1 MKTRVLTS
9 IFFCV
14 TMSVSYSQMV
24 LTGAVTSKDGIPIP
38 YAKLAINNNQK
49 VFVADA
55 SGAFV
60 LKRIYPMND
69 LLTVKATGFAS
80 QEIDLSN
87 IDFSSPLRVELFEKV
102 QTLEAVQVEATR
114 SESAQTSKLLSV
126 GLDPIKR
133 RNFGQ
138 DMPVLLDVLP
148 SVVTTS
154 DAGAGVGYTGIRIRG
169 ADASRINVT
178 INGIPVNDPESHD
191 VYWVNMPDL
200 AGSVESIYVQNGL
213 GSSTNGAG
221 AFGANINIKTADI
234 SQKAYGSI
242 DNSVGSFNTW
252 KSSVRA
258 GTGLIDN
265 KFTMEMRLSR
275 IVSDGYVDRAS
286 SNLKSFYLSGSYA
299 GNNSL
304 LKAIIFSG
312 KERTYQSWY
321 GTPESRING
330 DPDAMNSYADRN
342 YLSDEERENLL
353 NSGRTY
359 NYYTYENEVDNY
371 QQDNYQL
378 HYTKRFSQFPLVI
391 NMAGHY
397 TKGRGYYEQFRKE
410 DDLSDYNL
418 NNVVLGSDT
427 VTTSDVIRRRWLDND
442 FVGGVYSL
450 DYNYRDFRFVLGG
463 SANTYIGRH
472 FGELVWAR
480 FASQSNIYD
489 QYYDNNARKSEVNT
503 YFKVKYNKGNFII
516 NGDMQYR
523 HVAYNFVGIDEVSGE
538 IIDLEQN
545 VLYDFFNPKM
555 TLGYF
560 IDDSQI
566 LSASFGIGHREPV
579 RKDFRESSV
588 ENRPSAEVL
597 RDLELGYMIK
607 NRKFDFKATAYYMS
621 YKDQLILTGEINDVG
636 GYTRT
641 NVDESYRLGL
651 ELQGSYKPQ
660 RNLKFSAALTLSEN
674 IIPFFTEFIDNYDDP
689 NFIQTQNLYENTD
702 LAFSPNLVGNVGILY
717 LLGQHFTID
726 WMTKYVGDQFLDNT
740 SNQNRKINA
749 FTYSNVAIYYSLEN
763 KVCKEISLGLQCN
776 NIFNTS
782 YESNGYTW
790 GYISGGERISENFYY
805 PQAGRNLM
813 LRLLVNI

>member
-1 MKTRVLTS
+1 MKTRVLLS
-9 IFFCV
+9 ISFCILISM
-14 TMSVSYSQMV
+14 TYSQMV
-24 LTGAVTSKDGIPIP
+24 LTGVVTSQDGIPIP
-38 YAKLAINNNQK
+38 YAKLKVNNNQK
-49 VFVADA
+49 TVVSNSIGEFVIKK
-55 SGAFV
+55 
-60 LKRIYPMND
+60 LYPMNAN
-69 LLTVKATGFAS
+69 LLVKASGYAP

-87 IDFSSPLRVELFEKV
+87 VDLSRTLRIEMFKQV

-114 SESAQTSKLLSV
+114 TESAQTSKLLSV

-133 RNFGQ
+133 RDFGQ
-138 DMPVLLDVLP
+138 DMPVLLDILP

-234 SQKAYGSI
+234 ANKAYGTI
-242 DNSVGSFNTW
+242 DNSIGSFNTW

-275 IVSDGYVDRAS
+275 ILSDGYIDRAS
-286 SNLKSFYLSGSYA
+286 SNLKSFYLSGSYS

-321 GTPESRING
+321 GTPESRVNG
-330 DPDAMNSYADRN
+330 DIDAMNAYADRN
-342 YLSDEERENLL
+342 YLSADDRENLI

-359 NYYTYENEVDNY
+359 NFYTYQNEVDNY

-378 HYTKRFSQFPLVI
+378 HYTKRFRFPLIV
-391 NMAGHY
+391 NVAGHY
-397 TKGRGYYEQFRKE
+397 TKGRGYYEQFREE
-410 DDLSDYNL
+410 DVLSDYEL
-418 NNVVLGSDT
+418 SNVVLGSDT
-427 VTTSDVIRRRWLDND
+427 VTTSDLIRRRWLDND

-450 DYNYRDFRFVLGG
+450 KYNYRDFRFILGG
-463 SANTYIGRH
+463 SANSYIGRH

-489 QYYDNNARKSEVNT
+489 KYYDNNARKSEVNT
-503 YFKVKYNKGNFII
+503 YLKVKFDKGNFLI

-538 IIDLEQN
+538 IIDLEQD

-555 TLGYF
+555 TLGYY
-560 IDDSQI
+560 IDDTQL

-579 RKDFRESSV
+579 RKDFRESTV
-588 ENRPSAEVL
+588 NNRPSAEIL
-597 RDLELGYMIK
+597 RDLELGYLIG
-607 NRKFDFKATAYYMS
+607 NRKFDFKATAYYMN

-641 NVDESYRLGL
+641 NVDDSYRLGL
-651 ELQGSYKPQ
+651 ELQGSYKLQ
-660 RNLKFSAALTLSEN
+660 RNLKLSAALTLSEN
-674 IIPFFTEFIDNYDDP
+674 KIPLFTEFIDNYDDP
-689 NFIQTQNLYENTD
+689 NVAQTQNLYENTD
-702 LAFSPNLVGNVGILY
+702 LAFSPNIIGNVGILY

-740 SNQNRKINA
+740 SNQNRKIDA
-749 FTYSNVAIYYSLEN
+749 FTYSNFAIYYSLEN

-776 NIFNTS
+776 NLFNTS

-805 PQAGRNLM
+805 PQAGRNFM
-813 LRLLVNI
+813 IRLLVNI

>member
-1 MKTRVLTS
+1 MKTRVFLS
-9 IFFCV
+9 LSFSLFV
-14 TMSVSYSQMV
+14 HVLFAQMV
-24 LTGAVTSKDGIPIP
+24 LTGVVTSQDGIPIP
-38 YAKLAINNNQK
+38 YAKLAVNNNQK
-49 VFVADA
+49 TVYSNV
-55 SGAFV
+55 SGEFTIKG
-60 LKRIYPMND
+60 LYPKND
-69 LLTVKATGFAS
+69 DLFVKATGFAP
-80 QEIDLSN
+80 QEINLSNVDLSRT
-87 IDFSSPLRVELFEKV
+87 LRIEMFTQI

-114 SESAQTSKLLSV
+114 NESIQTSKLLSV

-133 RNFGQ
+133 KDFGQ
-138 DMPVLLDVLP
+138 DIPILLDVLP

-200 AGSVESIYVQNGL
+200 VGSVESIYVQNGL
-213 GSSTNGAG
+213 GGSTNGAG

-234 SQKAYGSI
+234 ANKAYGSI

-275 IVSDGYVDRAS
+275 ILSDGYIDRAS

-299 GNNSL
+299 GDNSL

-330 DPDAMNSYADRN
+330 DIDAMNAYADRN
-342 YLSDEERENLL
+342 YLTPDDRDNLL

-359 NYYTYENEVDNY
+359 NYYTYQNEVDNY

-378 HYTKRFSQFPLVI
+378 HYTKRFRFPLIV
-391 NMAGHY
+391 NVAGHY
-397 TKGRGYYEQFRKE
+397 TKGRGYYEQFREE
-410 DDLSDYNL
+410 DDLSDYDL
-418 NNVVLGSDT
+418 SNVVLGSDT
-427 VTTSDVIRRRWLDND
+427 VTSSDIIRRRWLDND

-450 DYNYRDFRFVLGG
+450 KYNYRNFRFILGG
-463 SANTYIGRH
+463 SGNTYIGRH

-489 QYYDNNARKSEVNT
+489 TYYDNNARKSEVSN
-503 YFKVKYNKGNFII
+503 YLKVSFNKNNFII
-516 NGDMQYR
+516 NGDMQHRY
-523 HVAYNFVGIDEVSGE
+523 VTYNFGGFDEVSGE

-545 VLYDFFNPKM
+545 VLYNFFNPKM
-555 TLGYF
+555 NLGYY
-560 IDDSQI
+560 IDDSQL

-579 RKDFRESSV
+579 RKDFRESSADS
-588 ENRPSAEVL
+588 RPSAEVL
-597 RDLELGYMIK
+597 RDVEVAYSI
-607 NRKFDFKATAYYMS
+607 RETKFDVKATMYYMN
-621 YKDQLILTGEINDVG
+621 YKNQLILTGEINDVG

-641 NVDESYRLGL
+641 NVDDSYRMGI
-651 ELQGSYKPQ
+651 ELSGSYKPI
-660 RNLKFSAALTLSEN
+660 RNLKFSGALTLSQN
-674 IIPFFTEFIDNYDDP
+674 KIPSFTEFVDNYDDP
-689 NFIQTQNLYENTD
+689 NYEQTQIDHLDTD
-702 LAFSPNLVGNVGILY
+702 LAFSPNLVGNIGLVY

-740 SNQNRKINA
+740 SNQNRKIDGY
-749 FTYSNVAIYYSLEN
+749 TYSNVAIYYTLED
-763 KVCKEISLGLQCN
+763 KICKEISIGFQCN
-776 NIFNTS
+776 NVFNAT
-782 YESNGYTW
+782 YENNGYTW
-790 GYISGGERISENFYY
+790 GYIAGGERVVENFYY
-805 PQAGRNLM
+805 PQAGRNFM
-813 LRLLVNI
+813 LRLLINI

>member
-1 MKTRVLTS
+1 
-9 IFFCV
+9 
-14 TMSVSYSQMV
+14 MV
-24 LTGAVTSKDGIPIP
+24 LTGVVTSQDGMPIP
-38 YAKLAINNNQK
+38 YAKLAVKNNQK
-49 VFVADA
+49 AVHSNV
-55 SGAFV
+55 SGEFV
-60 LKRIYPMND
+60 LKRLYPMND
-69 LLTVKATGFAS
+69 FLLVKATGFAS
-80 QEIDLSN
+80 QEIDLSKV
-87 IDFSSPLRVELFEKV
+87 DFSKSLRGELFEKV
-102 QTLEAVQVEATR
+102 QNLEAVQVEATR

-133 RNFGQ
+133 RDFGQ

-275 IVSDGYVDRAS
+275 IISDGYVDRAS

-299 GNNSL
+299 GENSL
-304 LKAIIFSG
+304 LKAIVFSG

-321 GTPESRING
+321 GTPESVING
-330 DPDAMNSYADRN
+330 DADAINSYADRN
-342 YLSDEERENLL
+342 YLSDDERENLL

-359 NYYTYENEVDNY
+359 NYYTYDNEVDNY

-378 HYTKRFSQFPLVI
+378 HYTKRFEFPLI
-391 NMAGHY
+391 LNIAGHY
-397 TKGRGYYEQFRKE
+397 TKGRGYYEQFRE
-410 DDLSDYNL
+410 DDDLSAYGL
-418 NNVVLGSDT
+418 NNVILGSDT
-427 VTTSDVIRRRWLDND
+427 VSTSDVIRRRWLDND

-450 DYNYRDFRFVLGG
+450 KYNYRDFRFILGG
-463 SANTYIGRH
+463 SANSYIGRH
-472 FGELVWAR
+472 FGELIWAR

-489 QYYDNNARKSEVNT
+489 QYYDNNARKSEINN
-503 YFKVKYNKGNFII
+503 YLKVTFNKGNFLI
-516 NGDMQYR
+516 NGDVQYR
-523 HVAYNFVGIDEVSGE
+523 HVAYNFIGVDDVSGE
-538 IIDLEQN
+538 IVDMEQD
-545 VLYDFFNPKM
+545 VLYDFFNPK
-555 TLGYF
+555 LNLVYY
-560 IDDSQI
+560 IDDSQL
-566 LSASFGIGHREPV
+566 LSAGFGIGHREPV
-579 RKDFRESSV
+579 RKDFRESTV
-588 ENRPSAEVL
+588 DNRPNAEVL
-597 RDLELGYMIK
+597 RDFELGYLIK
-607 NRKFDFKATAYYMS
+607 NRKFDFKATAYYMN

-641 NVDESYRLGL
+641 NVDNSYRLGL
-651 ELQGSYKPQ
+651 EFQASYKPQ
-660 RNLKFSAALTLSEN
+660 RNLKFSGALTLSQN
-674 IIPFFTEFIDNYDDP
+674 KIPLFTEFIDNYDDP
-689 NFIQTQNLYENTD
+689 NYVQAQILHENTD

-726 WMTKYVGDQFLDNT
+726 WVTKYVGDQFLDNT
-740 SNQNRKINA
+740 SNQNRKIDA
-749 FTYSNVAIYYSLEN
+749 FTYSNVAIYYSLED
-763 KVCKEISLGLQCN
+763 KLCKEISLGFQCN
-776 NIFNTS
+776 NIFNAS

-790 GYISGGERISENFYY
+790 GYISEGDRISENFYY
-805 PQAGRNLM
+805 PQAGRNIM

>member
-1 MKTRVLTS
+1 MKTRVLIS
-9 IFFCV
+9 IFFYV
-14 TMSVSYSQMV
+14 IRSVSFSQMV
-24 LTGAVTSKDGIPIP
+24 LTGVVTSQDGMPIP
-38 YAKLAINNNQK
+38 YAKLAVKNNQK
-49 VFVADA
+49 AVHSNV
-55 SGAFV
+55 SGEFV
-60 LKRIYPMND
+60 LKRLYPMND
-69 LLTVKATGFAS
+69 FLLVKATGFAS
-80 QEIDLSN
+80 QEIDLSKV
-87 IDFSSPLRVELFEKV
+87 DFSKSLRVELFEKV
-102 QTLEAVQVEATR
+102 QNLEAVQVEATR

-133 RNFGQ
+133 RDFGQ

-275 IVSDGYVDRAS
+275 IISDGYVDRAS

-299 GNNSL
+299 GENSL
-304 LKAIIFSG
+304 LKAIVFSG

-321 GTPESRING
+321 GTPESVING
-330 DPDAMNSYADRN
+330 DADAINSYADRN
-342 YLSDEERENLL
+342 YLSDDERENLL

-359 NYYTYENEVDNY
+359 NYYTYDNEVDNY

-378 HYTKRFSQFPLVI
+378 HYTKRFEFPLI
-391 NMAGHY
+391 LNIAGHY
-397 TKGRGYYEQFRKE
+397 TKGRGYYEQFRE
-410 DDLSDYNL
+410 DDDLSAYGL
-418 NNVVLGSDT
+418 NNVILGSDT
-427 VTTSDVIRRRWLDND
+427 VSTSDVIRRRWLDND

-450 DYNYRDFRFVLGG
+450 KYNYRDFRFILGG
-463 SANTYIGRH
+463 SANSYIGRH
-472 FGELVWAR
+472 FGELIWAR

-489 QYYDNNARKSEVNT
+489 QYYDNNARKSEINN
-503 YFKVKYNKGNFII
+503 YLKVTFNKGNFLI
-516 NGDMQYR
+516 NGDVQYR
-523 HVAYNFVGIDEVSGE
+523 HVAYNFIGVDDVSGE
-538 IIDLEQN
+538 IVDMEQD
-545 VLYDFFNPKM
+545 VLYDFFNPK
-555 TLGYF
+555 LNLVYY
-560 IDDSQI
+560 IDDSQL
-566 LSASFGIGHREPV
+566 LSAGFGIGHREPV
-579 RKDFRESSV
+579 RKDFRESTV
-588 ENRPSAEVL
+588 DNRPNAEVL
-597 RDLELGYMIK
+597 RDFELGYLIK
-607 NRKFDFKATAYYMS
+607 NRKFDFKATAYYMN

-641 NVDESYRLGL
+641 NVDNSYRLGL
-651 ELQGSYKPQ
+651 EFQASYKPQ
-660 RNLKFSAALTLSEN
+660 RNLKFSGALTLSQN
-674 IIPFFTEFIDNYDDP
+674 KIPLFTEFIDNYDDP
-689 NFIQTQNLYENTD
+689 NYVQAQILHENTD

-726 WMTKYVGDQFLDNT
+726 WVTKYVGDQFLDNT
-740 SNQNRKINA
+740 SNQNRKIDA
-749 FTYSNVAIYYSLEN
+749 FTYSNVAIYYSLED
-763 KVCKEISLGLQCN
+763 KLCKEISLGFQCN
-776 NIFNTS
+776 NIFNAS

-790 GYISGGERISENFYY
+790 GYISEGDRISENFYY
-805 PQAGRNLM
+805 PQAGRNIM

>member
-1 MKTRVLTS
+1 MT
-9 IFFCV
+9 
-14 TMSVSYSQMV
+14 YSQMV
-24 LTGAVTSKDGIPIP
+24 LTGVVTSQDGIPIP
-38 YAKLAINNNQK
+38 YAKLKVNNNQK
-49 VFVADA
+49 TVVSNSIGEFVIKK
-55 SGAFV
+55 
-60 LKRIYPMND
+60 LYPMNAN
-69 LLTVKATGFAS
+69 LLVKASGYAP

-87 IDFSSPLRVELFEKV
+87 VDLSRTLRIEMFKQV

-114 SESAQTSKLLSV
+114 TESAQTSKLLSV

-133 RNFGQ
+133 RDFGQ
-138 DMPVLLDVLP
+138 DMPVLLDILP

-234 SQKAYGSI
+234 ANKAYGTI
-242 DNSVGSFNTW
+242 DNSIGSFNTW

-275 IVSDGYVDRAS
+275 ILSDGYIDRAS
-286 SNLKSFYLSGSYA
+286 SNLKSFYLSGSYS

-321 GTPESRING
+321 GTPESRVNG
-330 DPDAMNSYADRN
+330 DIDAMNAYADRN
-342 YLSDEERENLL
+342 YLSADDRENLI

-359 NYYTYENEVDNY
+359 NFYTYQNEVDNY

-378 HYTKRFSQFPLVI
+378 HYTKRFRFPLIV
-391 NMAGHY
+391 NVAGHY
-397 TKGRGYYEQFRKE
+397 TKGRGYYEQFREE
-410 DDLSDYNL
+410 DVLSDYEL
-418 NNVVLGSDT
+418 SNVVLGSDT
-427 VTTSDVIRRRWLDND
+427 VTTSDLIRRRWLDND

-450 DYNYRDFRFVLGG
+450 KYNYRDFRFILGG
-463 SANTYIGRH
+463 SANSYIGRH

-489 QYYDNNARKSEVNT
+489 KYYDNNARKSEVNT
-503 YFKVKYNKGNFII
+503 YLKVKFDKGNFLI

-523 HVAYNFVGIDEVSGE
+523 HVSYNFVGIDEVSGE
-538 IIDLEQN
+538 IIDLEQD

-555 TLGYF
+555 TLGYY
-560 IDDSQI
+560 IDDTQL

-579 RKDFRESSV
+579 RKDFRESTV
-588 ENRPSAEVL
+588 NNRPSAEIL
-597 RDLELGYMIK
+597 RDLELGYLIG
-607 NRKFDFKATAYYMS
+607 NRKFDFKATAYYMN

-641 NVDESYRLGL
+641 NVDDSYRLGL
-651 ELQGSYKPQ
+651 ELQGSYKLQ
-660 RNLKFSAALTLSEN
+660 RNLKLSAALTLSEN
-674 IIPFFTEFIDNYDDP
+674 KIPLFTEFIDNYDDP
-689 NFIQTQNLYENTD
+689 NVAQTQNLYENTD
-702 LAFSPNLVGNVGILY
+702 LAFSPNIIGNVGILY

-740 SNQNRKINA
+740 SNQNRKIDA
-749 FTYSNVAIYYSLEN
+749 FTYSNFAIYYSLEN

-776 NIFNTS
+776 NLFNTS

-805 PQAGRNLM
+805 PQAGRNFM
-813 LRLLVNI
+813 IRLLVNI

>member
-1 MKTRVLTS
+1 MKTRVFLS
-9 IFFCV
+9 LSFSLFV
-14 TMSVSYSQMV
+14 HVLFAQMV
-24 LTGAVTSKDGIPIP
+24 LTGVVTSQDGIPIS
-38 YAKLAINNNQK
+38 YAKLKVNNNQK
-49 VFVADA
+49 IVVSNSIGEFVIK
-55 SGAFV
+55 S
-60 LKRIYPMND
+60 LYPRNAN
-69 LLTVKATGFAS
+69 LLVKATGFAP

-87 IDFSSPLRVELFEKV
+87 VDFSGLLRIEMFKQV
-102 QTLEAVQVEATR
+102 QTLEAVQVESTR
-114 SESAQTSKLLSV
+114 NESTQTSKLLSV

-133 RNFGQ
+133 KDFGQ
-138 DMPVLLDVLP
+138 DIPILLDVLP

-200 AGSVESIYVQNGL
+200 VGSVESIYVQNGL
-213 GSSTNGAG
+213 GGSTNGAG
-221 AFGANINIKTADI
+221 AFGANINIKTANI
-234 SQKAYGSI
+234 ANKAYGSI

-275 IVSDGYVDRAS
+275 ILSDGYIDRAS

-299 GNNSL
+299 GDNSL

-321 GTPESRING
+321 GTPESRVNG
-330 DPDAMNSYADRN
+330 DVEAMNAYADRN
-342 YLSDEERENLL
+342 YLTPDDRDNLL

-359 NYYTYENEVDNY
+359 NYYSYQNEVDNY

-378 HYTKRFSQFPLVI
+378 HYTKRFRFPLIV
-391 NMAGHY
+391 NVAGHY
-397 TKGRGYYEQFRKE
+397 TKGRGYYEQFREE

-418 NNVVLGSDT
+418 NNVILGSDT
-427 VTTSDVIRRRWLDND
+427 ITSSDIIRRRWLDND

-450 DYNYRDFRFVLGG
+450 KYNYRNFRFILGG
-463 SANTYIGRH
+463 SGNTYIGRH

-489 QYYDNNARKSEVNT
+489 KYYDNNARKSEVST
-503 YFKVKYNKGNFII
+503 YLKVSYTKDNFII
-516 NGDMQYR
+516 NGDMQHRY
-523 HVAYNFVGIDEVSGE
+523 VTYNFGGFDEVSGE

-545 VLYDFFNPKM
+545 VLYNFFNPKM
-555 TLGYF
+555 NLGYY
-560 IDDSQI
+560 IDDSQL

-579 RKDFRESSV
+579 RKDFRESSIDS
-588 ENRPSAEVL
+588 RPNAEIL
-597 RDLELGYMIK
+597 RDVEVAYSI
-607 NRKFDFKATAYYMS
+607 RESKFDIKATMYYMN
-621 YKDQLILTGEINDVG
+621 YKNQLILTGEINDVG

-641 NVDESYRLGL
+641 NVDDSYRMGI
-651 ELQGSYKPQ
+651 ELSGSYKPI
-660 RNLKFSAALTLSEN
+660 RNLKFSGALTLSQN
-674 IIPFFTEFIDNYDDP
+674 KIPSFTEYVDNYDDP
-689 NFIQTQNLYENTD
+689 NYAQTQISHENTD
-702 LAFSPNLVGNVGILY
+702 LAFSPNLVGNIAAVY

-740 SNQNRKINA
+740 SNQNRKIDGY
-749 FTYSNVAIYYSLEN
+749 TYSNVAIYYTLED
-763 KVCKEISLGLQCN
+763 KICKEISIGFQCN
-776 NIFNTS
+776 NVFNAT
-782 YESNGYTW
+782 YENNGYTW
-790 GYISGGERISENFYY
+790 GYIAGGEHVVENFYY
-805 PQAGRNLM
+805 PQAGRNFM
-813 LRLLVNI
+813 LRLLINI